1 VAFFFKTVE
10 NMFAI
15 ILSFFTNFEWK
26 WLKSILSY
34 IKGIKWTPLKISI
47 ILNVALVVVV
57 VFLFKP
63 QKKVPFEVIVKEKQI
78 MIPAKVGVLDTIYN
92 PQQIP
97 PSTIRLVKNPINQKL
112 LRQYNSLLD
121 SISRLQ
127 FVKQVITEREY
138 NEVYEDNFVKIDIY
152 TNVIGTMLKQAPKYT
167 IKPSKVVVQDTVTIH
182 YNKPPSSKI
191 LGGLELGIPI
201 QGDQMRVKG
210 SMYLQNKKDNILSVG
225 FDSGKTVWL
234 GYIIKL

>member
-1 VAFFFKTVE
+1 
-10 NMFAI
+10 MFAI

-47 ILNVALVVVV
+47 IFNVALVVVIA
-57 VFLFKP
+57 FLFKP
-63 QKKVPFEVIVKEKQI
+63 QNKGSLEVIVKEKEVI
-78 MIPAKVGVLDTIYN
+78 IPAKVGVLDTIYN
-92 PQQIP
+92 PQQIS
-97 PSTIRLVKNPINQKL
+97 PSTIKLVKNPINQKL

-127 FVKQVITEREY
+127 FVEQVITEREY
-138 NEVYEDNFVKIDIY
+138 REVYEDNFVKIDIY
-152 TNVIGTMLKQAPKYT
+152 TNVIGTMVKQAPKYT
-167 IKPSKVVVQDTVTIH
+167 IKPSKVIVKDTVTIH
-182 YNKPPSSKI
+182 YNKPPSNKI
-191 LGGLELGIPI
+191 LGGLELGIPV
-201 QGDQMRVKG
+201 QGEQMRVKG

-234 GYIIKL
+234 GYIVKF